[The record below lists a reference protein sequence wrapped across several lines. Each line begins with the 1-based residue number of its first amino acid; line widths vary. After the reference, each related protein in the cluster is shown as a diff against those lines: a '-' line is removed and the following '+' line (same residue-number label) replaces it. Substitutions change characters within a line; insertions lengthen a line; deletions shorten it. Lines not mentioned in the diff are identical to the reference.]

1 MRSQGRKIAS
11 RRSRLENERKQ
22 AKVQAEPITVT
33 DDEMISIYKSYC
45 RGNSIGSEGVNA
57 LQFSVVWRLVSGE
70 KGNLFREMQIFH
82 RFDVQNDGFLSEE
95 DWIQG
100 WRDLGRQ
107 PGMAKIVNQMKNLS
121 GENTL
126 LM

>member
-11 RRSRLENERKQ
+11 RKSRLENERKQ
-22 AKVQAEPITVT
+22 ASLSSEPITVT
-33 DDEMISIYKSYC
+33 DEEMISIYKSYC
-45 RGNSIGSEGVNA
+45 RGSQIGSEGVNA
-57 LQFSVVWRLVSGE
+57 LQFSVVWRLVSEE

-100 WRDLGRQ
+100 WRDLGKQ
-107 PGMAKIVNQMKNLS
+107 PGMAKIVNQMKNL
-121 GENTL
+121 GGKNNF

>member
-22 AKVQAEPITVT
+22 ANAKLEPITVT
-33 DDEMISIYKSYC
+33 DDEMLSIYRTYC
-45 RGNSIGSEGVNA
+45 RRNEIGVEGVNA
-57 LQFSVVWRLVSGE
+57 LQFSVVWRLVSEE

-82 RFDVQNDGFLSEE
+82 RFDVQNDGFLSDQ
-95 DWIQG
+95 DWVEG
-100 WRDLGRQ
+100 WRELGKQ
-107 PGMAKIVNQMKNLS
+107 PGMAKIVNNMKNLI
-121 GENTL
+121 GENSW